1 MKRPKITILCP
12 RANATGGTELLHQL
26 GYKLNLL
33 GYDAIMYYY
42 GDADDRPTVH
52 PHFQKYNVPVTGILE
67 DAPGNIFIYPEA
79 VASSLKSVKDQLPT
93 SKHVLWWLSVDN
105 AFMTP
110 SLEKEISAD
119 SSLIH
124 FVQSYYADDY
134 VRTVL
139 SVPDDRLFYLSDYIN
154 NNYLNKNTF
163 GNREDVVLF
172 NPRKGFERT
181 ASLIKSSDHR
191 IRWRALAG
199 LMPEEIPNV
208 LQTAKVYIDFGNHPG
223 KDRFPREAVSCG
235 CRIITGRRGAAANAK
250 DIPIPDVF
258 KLSDDTEDHT
268 ILALI
273 YSLIEDYDNTGEIYG
288 SYRRMINEEF
298 HSFETDTLS
307 VFSKITGCPMEGDD
321 LDETGLTNAIV
332 EAVSK
337 EEYKKAF
344 AYLTVYRLKGYRITG
359 DITILE
365 SYTRLGLGE
374 EQVALY
380 LVNGLLDADT
390 GNYEAYLIK
399 ARALIASGLPEAEE
413 ALDLAIKYSTG
424 TEDEGYITEAAQM
437 LREAMT

>member
-1 MKRPKITILCP
+1 MTRPKITILCP

-26 GYKLNLL
+26 GYKLNMF
-33 GYDAIMYYY
+33 GYDAFMYYY
-42 GDADDRPTVH
+42 GDVDDRPTVH
-52 PHFQKYNVPVTGILE
+52 PHFLKYNVPATGAME
-67 DAPGNIFIYPEA
+67 DAPGNVFIYPEA
-79 VASSLKSVKDQLPT
+79 VASSLKSVKDQLPS

-110 SLEKEISAD
+110 PLEKEISSD
-119 SSLIH
+119 NGLIH
-124 FVQSYYADDY
+124 FVQSYYADNY

-154 NNYLNKNTF
+154 NDYLNKNTIR
-163 GNREDVVLF
+163 NREDVVLF

-191 IRWRALAG
+191 IKWRALAG
-199 LMPEEIPNV
+199 LMPEEIPDV

-235 CRIITGRRGAAANAK
+235 CRIITGRRGAAANTK

-258 KLSDDTEDHT
+258 KVSDDTEDHT

-288 SYRRMINEEF
+288 QYRRMINEEF
-298 HSFETDTLS
+298 HSFETDTLN
-307 VFSKITGCPMEGDD
+307 VFSKITGCPIEGDD
-321 LDETGLTNAIV
+321 LDEPGLTNAIV

-344 AYLTVYRLKGYRITG
+344 VYLTVFRLKGYQINS
-359 DITILE
+359 DIVILE

-380 LVNGLLDADT
+380 LVNGLLDSDT

-399 ARALIASGLPEAEE
+399 ARALIALNLPGATK
-413 ALDLAIKYSTG
+413 ALDNAVLHSKG
-424 TEDEGYITEAAQM
+424 TPDEQYIAEASQV
-437 LREAMT
+437 LR